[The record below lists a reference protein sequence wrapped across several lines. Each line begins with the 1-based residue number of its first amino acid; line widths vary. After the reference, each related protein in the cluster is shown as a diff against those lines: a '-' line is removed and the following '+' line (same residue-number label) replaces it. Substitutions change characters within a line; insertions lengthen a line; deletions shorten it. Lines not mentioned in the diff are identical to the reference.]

1 MTDFTT
7 PRTWAIGE
15 LITKA
20 MLDQQIRDNENA
32 MWVYTAAGQ
41 IAVSST
47 ANRLT
52 LLNAGNPSNTG
63 KSVRSNGTTFEFFD
77 DTKYF
82 TVGLNL
88 DIALVA
94 GDDAARIRI
103 PTALNSYRISEV
115 GMSRKSG
122 TGVLTVQLRNV
133 RTGNDVLSTKLTI
146 DSGET
151 DSSTAAAPAVINT
164 ANDDVSTG
172 DQIAVDVDVSGTSTL
187 IAVVQIGLVR
197 Y

>member
-7 PRTWAIGE
+7 PRTWNIGE

-32 MWVYTAAGQ
+32 MWVFTAAGQ

-52 LLNAGNPSNTG
+52 ILDAASNGN
-63 KSVRSNGTTFEFFD
+63 KIIRSNGTTWELA
-77 DTKYF
+77 TLTRYF

-103 PTALNSYRISEV
+103 PSELNSYRISEV
-115 GMSRKSG
+115 AMSRKSG